1 MHPPRL
7 SLQLVREPAVARLS
21 RRVRDICWE
30 FGIPPRE
37 APRVIAERLDLPLQP
52 GTITFITGPSGSG
65 KSSLLREIAEQL
77 QPALWVGRP
86 ARRGVA
92 AVVDR
97 VAPHRPLPEALEIL
111 TACGLGEPR
120 LWVRRE
126 TDLSDGEQFRA
137 ALARAVGRALAADD
151 HPAVLCDEFSSG
163 LHRRLARAISFN
175 LRKLVS
181 RSGLVLIAASAQD
194 DVLEDLQ
201 PDVHVVLGDEPRVRR
216 LTPQRRTVSLTR
228 RACVVPGGVRDYD
241 RFAPMHYRRRDA
253 LGFVDKVFLLRD
265 GSDGDPLGIAVYAHP
280 PIELALRNA
289 ATNGRFRRDPV
300 RLNRELRILRR
311 LVLHPDVRGCGLGH
325 WFVRRTLPRVGV
337 RFVEC
342 LAAMGAINP
351 VFERAGMSRI
361 GRCPA
366 PRGRLRLLQRM
377 RRWKL
382 DPFSP
387 VFAERIRDR
396 PRVRRL
402 VIETLRDWMTATR
415 GAAFVELDA
424 RPPDAL
430 ATAFR
435 QVIGEPPVYYLWDRE
450 GEFPR
455 RANRPGPDD
464 PRHRPERNENDIA
477 RE

>member
-7 SLQLVREPAVARLS
+7 SLRLVCEPAVARLS

-37 APRVIAERLDLPLQP
+37 PPRVVADRLELPLRP
-52 GTITFITGPSGSG
+52 GTISLITGPSGSG
-65 KSSLLREIAEQL
+65 KSSLLREMAGQL
-77 QPALWVGRP
+77 QAALWVGRP
-86 ARRGVA
+86 ARRGSA
-92 AVVDR
+92 AIVDR
-97 VAPHRPLPEALEIL
+97 VAPHRPLSEALAIL

-126 TDLSDGEQFRA
+126 TDLSEGERFRA
-137 ALARAVGRALAADD
+137 ALARAVGRAVSAPD
-151 HPAVLCDEFSSG
+151 HPVVLCDEFTSG
-163 LHRRLARAISFN
+163 LHRRLAHGISYS
-175 LRKLVS
+175 LRRLVS
-181 RSGLVLIAASAQD
+181 RSGLILIAASAHD

-201 PDVHVVLGDEPRVRR
+201 PDVHVALGDEPRVRQQ
-216 LTPQRRTVSLTR
+216 TPRPRAVSLTR
-228 RACVVPGGVRDYD
+228 RAFVVAGGVRDYE

-265 GSDGDPLGIAVYAHP
+265 GADGDPLGIAVFAHP
-280 PIELALRNA
+280 PLELALRNE
-289 ATNGRFRRDPV
+289 ATGGRFRRDPA

-325 WFVRRTLPRVGV
+325 WFVRRALPRVGV

-342 LAAMGAINP
+342 LAAMGAVNP
-351 VFERAGMSRI
+351 VFERAGMTRI

-366 PRGRLRLLQRM
+366 PRGRMRLLERM

-387 VFAERIRDR
+387 SFAERIRAR

-415 GAAFVELDA
+415 GAAFVDLHA
-424 RPPDAL
+424 RPADVL
-430 ATAFR
+430 ATSFR
-435 QVIGEPPVYYLWDRE
+435 QVIGEPPVYYLWDRDN
-450 GEFPR
+450 EFPR
-455 RANRPGPDD
+455 RPSSRGIDD
-464 PRHRPERNENDIA
+464 PRHRPQAQQGESDYE
-477 RE
+477 